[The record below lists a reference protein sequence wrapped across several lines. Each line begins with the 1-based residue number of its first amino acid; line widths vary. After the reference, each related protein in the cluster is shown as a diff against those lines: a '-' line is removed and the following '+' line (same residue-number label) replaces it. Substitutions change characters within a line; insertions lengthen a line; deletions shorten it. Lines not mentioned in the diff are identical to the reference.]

1 MSQVMSPAQTG
12 PDLPGAI
19 MTAEIQEQP
28 TALERLLVEGLANI
42 QAVAAVV
49 AHAHPK
55 FILLAARGTSD
66 HAALYAKYLVE
77 TRLRTPGGL
86 VSPSTFTV
94 YDTAPDLRDVL
105 WVCVSQSGR
114 SPDLV
119 EATSRARHAGAF
131 TLAVTN
137 DADSPLNQ
145 IADLGIDVLAGPERA
160 VAATKS
166 YTNELLALYLLVD
179 ALTGGDASQTRRL
192 PELAQQVVDRAEAN
206 AFVPKYRFV
215 ERLIVTGRGYSYP
228 TAREGALKLMET
240 SRLSAHAFSSA
251 DLMHGPLALVDA
263 RVPVIAVVPYG
274 VAGSAM
280 EPALDRLRGTGAEI
294 MVVGDSS
301 RAPLGSDSIWLPDD
315 LSDALAPIIQVIPLQ
330 QLACGVAVSVGLDP
344 DAPRGLAKVTHTR

>member
-1 MSQVMSPAQTG
+1 MRS
-12 PDLPGAI
+12 
-19 MTAEIQEQP
+19 EIEEQP
-28 TALERLLVEGLANI
+28 SALERLLVEGLANI
-42 QAVAAVV
+42 QTVAAAVARS
-49 AHAHPK
+49 HPK
-55 FILLAARGTSD
+55 FVLLAARGTSD

-77 TRLRTPGGL
+77 TRLRSPGGL

-94 YDTAPDLRDVL
+94 YEATPDLRDVL

-114 SPDLV
+114 SPDLL
-119 EATSRARHAGAF
+119 EATSRARDAGAL

-145 IADLGIDVLAGPERA
+145 IADLGIDVLAGTERA

-166 YTNELLALYLLVD
+166 YTNDLLALYLLVD

-192 PELAQQVVDRAEAN
+192 PELAQQVIDRAEAN
-206 AFVPKYRFV
+206 ALVPKYRFV

-251 DLMHGPLALVDA
+251 DLMHGPVAMVEA

-274 VAGSAM
+274 VAGAAM
-280 EPALDRLRGTGAEI
+280 KPALDRIGETGADI
-294 MVVGDSS
+294 MVVGDRS
-301 RAPLGSDSIWLPDD
+301 RAPLGSDSVWLPDD
-315 LSDALAPIIQVIPLQ
+315 LSDALAPIIQIIPLQ
-330 QLACGVAVSVGLDP
+330 QLAYGVAVSLGLNP